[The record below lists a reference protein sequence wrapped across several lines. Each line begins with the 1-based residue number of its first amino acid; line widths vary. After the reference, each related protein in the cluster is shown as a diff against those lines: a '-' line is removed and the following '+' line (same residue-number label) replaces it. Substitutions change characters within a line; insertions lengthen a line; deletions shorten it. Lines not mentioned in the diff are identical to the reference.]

1 VRALRVAV
9 VAPLMVMLALSACGE
24 ETEPID
30 DTQPAPTFGEGG
42 VVDDT
47 PADEADPSGLSLDLA
62 FDEPLSSGQPVTWE
76 LSVTNIG
83 AEDVVLTF
91 ADAQQG
97 DVVLSDEG
105 GEEVYRWSEDQ
116 MFTQALRCQ
125 TIDVGQAGR
134 YQLQGQLDVEPGE
147 YEVTA
152 TLNAQPEPVAYTET
166 IVVEPQ
172 PGDGGG

>member
-116 MFTQALRCQ
+116 MFAQM
-125 TIDVGQAGR
+125 VSEE
-134 YQLQGQLDVEPGE
+134 QLASGESLTVELEEPALDVEPGTYE
-147 YEVTA
+147 LSAEVTGDPS
-152 TLNAQPEPVAYTET
+152 PEPVTRS
-166 IVVEPQ
+166 VEVE
-172 PGDGGG
+172 